1 MIIISD
7 EIIEEVEMEFKKIL
21 NNNSVKNIKSF
32 KWSKLNKI
40 NKVNAFKDFF
50 NYISPFLLNNQI
62 YIHVLIW
69 NVNDSRHLVYPRDDN
84 KNLQIM
90 YYKIIR
96 NFANY
101 YLNDEDSLV
110 IYPDRQ
116 NILNWQLIEEILE
129 KEGFFTLKYGRTI
142 HIEESNTNDAFL
154 IQLADIFAGI
164 GRTSYV
170 DYEDYELRG
179 DENQKTLIQFENDI
193 SVLKKSRFKIIRF
206 INNWAKK
213 HKLQISIK
221 KTKGF
226 KSHKKGPL
234 NFWLYEPQHDGDK
247 APIKE
252 KNL

>member
-1 MIIISD
+1 MIIISN
-7 EIIEEVEMEFKKIL
+7 EIIDEVEMEFKKIL
-21 NNNSVKNIKSF
+21 NKNSVKNIKSF

-69 NVNDSRHLVYPRDDN
+69 NVMDSRHLVYPRNDN
-84 KNLQIM
+84 ENLQIM
-90 YYKIIR
+90 YYKIIK
-96 NFANY
+96 NFANFN
-101 YLNDEDSLV
+101 LNNDDSLV

-129 KEGFFTLKYGRTI
+129 KERFFSLKYGRTI
-142 HIEESNTNDAFL
+142 HIEESNTTDAFL

-170 DYEDYELRG
+170 DYDEYELRG
-179 DENQKTLIQFENDI
+179 DENQRVLMPFKNDI
-193 SVLKKSRFKIIRF
+193 SVLNKSRFKIIRF
-206 INNWAKK
+206 IHNWTKK
-213 HKLQISIK
+213 HKLKISIK
-221 KTKGF
+221 ENKGF

-234 NFWLYEPQHDGDK
+234 NFWLYEPQHEEDK

-252 KNL
+252 R